1 MTYIWFFSLIP
12 SLYMKKKNPL
22 PPYPIF
28 HVVTI
33 IGNPEACVYAVPPCL
48 SERMLANRL
57 P

>member
-1 MTYIWFFSLIP
+1 MTYIWFFTFP
-12 SLYMKKKNPL
+12 VYEKKNPL